1 MSRWF
6 YQFTPSA
13 PGVLKGRR
21 KAADGKPAAQNNNM
35 KKLIL
40 PSLAALTMLG
50 LVTGC
55 DTPGLSAREH
65 SGVTYP
71 NYILNLPGS
80 GTNRP
85 SPVTLPLHLA
95 VAQAGEVAPSSAMLD
110 RLAARPDLIAGVNG
124 LPLPDAVNDAGR
136 GRPGDASANYA
147 QTVAAACRL
156 ARATGA
162 DYVFLYGGTVDTW
175 RKSSSLNLL
184 DCTWVGAAIF
194 PATQIHVE
202 GKASGA
208 LIEATSG
215 TPVWFVTAEDQ
226 EAARS
231 PDLLVNG
238 RQAQLT
244 VQTRDALANRL
255 AIRLLDKL
263 AANQSQ
269 RAAQ

>member
-1 MSRWF
+1 MSRRF
-6 YQFTPSA
+6 YQFTPFAS
-13 PGVLKGRR
+13 GVLKGRR
-21 KAADGKPAAQNNNM
+21 KAADGKPAAQKNNM

-40 PSLAALTMLG
+40 PSLAALAILG

-55 DTPGLSAREH
+55 DTTGLSARER

-71 NYILNLPGS
+71 NYILNLPAS

-85 SPVTLPLHLA
+85 GPLPKPLRLA
-95 VAQAGEVAPSSAMLD
+95 VAQAGEVAPSSVMLD
-110 RLAARPDLIAGVNG
+110 RLATRPDLIASVSG
-124 LPLPDAVNDAGR
+124 LPLPDAVNGGMR
-136 GRPGDASANYA
+136 GRSADASASYA
-147 QTVAAACRL
+147 EAVAAACRL
-156 ARATGA
+156 ARNTGA

-175 RKSSSLNLL
+175 RKSNSLNLL

-208 LIEATSG
+208 LIEAASG

-226 EAARS
+226 ETARS

-238 RQAQLT
+238 RQAELT

-255 AIRLLDKL
+255 ATRLLDKL
-263 AANQSQ
+263 VANQ
-269 RAAQ
+269 